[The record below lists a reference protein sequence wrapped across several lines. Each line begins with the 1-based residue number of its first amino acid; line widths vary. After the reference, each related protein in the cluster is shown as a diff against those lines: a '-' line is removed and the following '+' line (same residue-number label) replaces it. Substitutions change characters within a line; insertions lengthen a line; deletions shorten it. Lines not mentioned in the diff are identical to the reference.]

1 MLKLFKI
8 EREYIHLRQDHNY
21 PGFERGFIIS
31 GKVFQVFLF
40 KEKWKDVARKSRGWR
55 KITRDT
61 YLRKRMKKILEAKLM
76 NVQSFL
82 KKKKKR
88 MKSLEEGES
97 TEEFLEVKYTAI
109 NSRKRMKE
117 TKRKSL
123 EKYRKSLTMPFV

>member
-1 MLKLFKI
+1 
-8 EREYIHLRQDHNY
+8 
-21 PGFERGFIIS
+21 
-31 GKVFQVFLF
+31 
-40 KEKWKDVARKSRGWR
+40 
-55 KITRDT
+55 
-61 YLRKRMKKILEAKLM
+61 MKKILEAKLM

-82 KKKKKR
+82 KKKKKKR

-123 EKYRKSLTMPFV
+123 EKYRKSLTVPFV

>member
-1 MLKLFKI
+1 MKRCSKEVSRLKKDYSRYLSSKEDEKNSWSEVN
-8 EREYIHLRQDHNY
+8 ERSK
-21 PGFERGFIIS
+21 FS
-31 GKVFQVFLF
+31 
-40 KEKWKDVARKSRGWR
+40 
-55 KITRDT
+55 
-61 YLRKRMKKILEAKLM
+61 
-76 NVQSFL
+76 

-123 EKYRKSLTMPFV
+123 EKYRKSLTVPFV

>member
-1 MLKLFKI
+1 MKRCSKEVSRLKKDYSRYLSSKEDEKNSWSEVN
-8 EREYIHLRQDHNY
+8 ERSK
-21 PGFERGFIIS
+21 FS
-31 GKVFQVFLF
+31 K
-40 KEKWKDVARKSRGWR
+40 
-55 KITRDT
+55 
-61 YLRKRMKKILEAKLM
+61 
-76 NVQSFL
+76 

-123 EKYRKSLTMPFV
+123 EKYRKSLTVPFV

>member
-1 MLKLFKI
+1 
-8 EREYIHLRQDHNY
+8 
-21 PGFERGFIIS
+21 
-31 GKVFQVFLF
+31 
-40 KEKWKDVARKSRGWR
+40 
-55 KITRDT
+55 
-61 YLRKRMKKILEAKLM
+61 MKKILEAKLM

-123 EKYRKSLTMPFV
+123 EKYRKSLTVPFV